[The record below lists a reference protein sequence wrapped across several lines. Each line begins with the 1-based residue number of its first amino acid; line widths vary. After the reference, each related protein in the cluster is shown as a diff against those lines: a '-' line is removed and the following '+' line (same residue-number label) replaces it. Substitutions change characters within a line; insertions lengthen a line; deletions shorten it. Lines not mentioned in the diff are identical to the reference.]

1 MNRERWAT
9 IGKIALGVWM
19 AAVIVAAFLVPK
31 PADQGEGGRIFI
43 FHIPV
48 AWVTVLAFL
57 TSSIYGIRY
66 LRKKQRVDDQRA
78 VNAAGLGVV
87 FCLLATIS
95 GAIFARI
102 AWGAFWNWDPRE
114 TTIFFLLLFYA
125 AYFGLRAAVADE
137 ERRATFSA
145 AYNILALVVVPFL
158 VFIAPRLAVT
168 LHPDTIINVRG
179 GGGMSP
185 LFLTIFLASLAGF
198 TGLFVWMYSLAN
210 RASRIQEQLLE
221 ESDA

>member
-1 MNRERWAT
+1 MNRDRWAT
-9 IGKIALGVWM
+9 IGKIVLGVWM
-19 AAVIVAAFLVPK
+19 TGVIVAAFLVPK
-31 PADQGEGGRIFI
+31 PADQGQGGRIFI

-48 AWVTVLAFL
+48 AWVTVLAFFL
-57 TSSIYGIRY
+57 SSIYGIRY
-66 LRKKQRVDDQRA
+66 LRKKRRMDDQRA

-87 FCLLATIS
+87 FCLLATVS

-125 AYFGLRAAVADE
+125 AYFGLRAAVSDE

-158 VFIAPRLAVT
+158 VFVAPRLAQT
-168 LHPDTIINVRG
+168 LHPDTIINPQES
-179 GGGMSP
+179 GGMSP
-185 LFLTIFLASLAGF
+185 LFRAIFLASLAGF
-198 TGLFVWMYSLAN
+198 TGIFLWLYALAN
-210 RASRIQEQLLE
+210 RTSRVQELLLE
-221 ESDA
+221 EE

>member
-1 MNRERWAT
+1 MKRERWAT

-31 PADQGEGGRIFI
+31 PADQGQGGRIFI

-57 TSSIYGIRY
+57 LSSVYGIRY
-66 LRKKQRVDDQRA
+66 LLKKRREDDHRA

-87 FCLLATIS
+87 FCLLATVS

-158 VFIAPRLAVT
+158 IFIAPRLVQS
-168 LHPDTIINVRG
+168 LHPDTIINVQG

-185 LFLTIFLASLAGF
+185 LFRTIFLASLAGF
-198 TGLFVWMYSLAN
+198 TALFVWVYDLVN
-210 RASRIQEQLLE
+210 RVSRVQEQLLE
-221 ESDA
+221 EDDA